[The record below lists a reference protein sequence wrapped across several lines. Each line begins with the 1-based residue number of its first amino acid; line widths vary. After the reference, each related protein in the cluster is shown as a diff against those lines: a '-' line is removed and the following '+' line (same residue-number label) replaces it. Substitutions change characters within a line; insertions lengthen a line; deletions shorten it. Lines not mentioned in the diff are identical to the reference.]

1 VPRRF
6 FDAAVTF
13 LAANSGQILYKFAE
27 KERIPS
33 AWIAGVRQR
42 LDTKD
47 YNSMKITKGRTRGVL
62 GFHLSRLRFRLGSV
76 FARPGGRMSFLDIL
90 IGKPLPTS
98 DERAEQLGISA
109 GIPIFGLDALSS
121 AAYGP
126 EAALTLLLPLG
137 AAGIAYIVPI
147 SVSIIILLTIV
158 YFSYR
163 QTIAAY
169 PNGGGSY
176 TVAKENLGTY
186 PGLLAAAA
194 LMIDYI
200 LTAAVGISAGV
211 GALVSAA
218 PSLEPRTLSLCL
230 GILLVVTIVNLR
242 GLREAGA
249 VFMIPTYLF
258 VGSLLVALV
267 VGLVKTVLAGGHPLP
282 VVAPPALPSSVA
294 AAASVWVLLQV
305 FSNGCTAM
313 TGVEAVSNGV
323 RAFREPTVRN
333 AQRTLTVI
341 IGILIIML
349 AGIAY
354 LVRAYGIAATDPGQP
369 GYQSVLSMLV
379 AAIAGRGW
387 FYYTAIG
394 SVLVILCLSANTAF
408 ADFPR
413 LCRAIAQ
420 NSFLPHSFGFRG
432 RRLVYSQGIIV
443 LAVLAAIILFLFGG
457 VTDRLIPL
465 YAIGAF
471 LAFTLSQAG
480 MVSHWRKA
488 KGPGAA
494 RSMFINGLG
503 ALATGITLLVVLVAK
518 FTSGAWVTVLLVAV
532 LLIFMM
538 RVRRHYDRVAQEI
551 KSSAVLDVSSQ
562 KPPIVIVPIQEWG
575 KIAKNALQFALTLS
589 PEIHAVHVATEEDV
603 SELQEKWSRVV
614 DAPAKKAGI
623 NAPKLVTLPSPYRLV
638 ITPIV
643 DYVLKIEHANPG
655 RNIAVIVPELVEH
668 HWYHYPLHNQRAE
681 LLKAFLLFKGDRR
694 IILVNVPWY
703 LKA

>member
-1 VPRRF
+1 
-6 FDAAVTF
+6 
-13 LAANSGQILYKFAE
+13 
-27 KERIPS
+27 
-33 AWIAGVRQR
+33 
-42 LDTKD
+42 
-47 YNSMKITKGRTRGVL
+47 
-62 GFHLSRLRFRLGSV
+62 
-76 FARPGGRMSFLDIL
+76 MSFLDVL

-98 DERAEQLGISA
+98 DERAEQVGVSA

-137 AAGIAYIVPI
+137 AAGVAYIVPI
-147 SVSIIILLTIV
+147 SLSIIILLTIV

-169 PNGGGSY
+169 PGGGGSY
-176 TVAKENLGTY
+176 TVASENLGTY

-211 GALVSAA
+211 GALVSAV

-230 GILLVVTIVNLR
+230 AILLVVTVVNLR
-242 GLREAGA
+242 GVREAGA
-249 VFMIPTYLF
+249 VFLIPTYLF
-258 VGSLLVALV
+258 VGSLFVAIVL
-267 VGLVKTVLAGGHPLP
+267 GLVKTVHAGGHPVA

-341 IGILIIML
+341 IGILIVLL

-354 LVRAYGIAATDPGQP
+354 LVRAYGIAATDPGKP

-413 LCRAIAQ
+413 LCRSIAQ
-420 NSFLPHSFGFRG
+420 NNFLPHSLGYRG
-432 RRLVYSQGIIV
+432 RRLVYSQGIV
-443 LAVLAAIILFLFGG
+443 ALAVLSAMLLILFGG

-480 MVSHWRKA
+480 MVGHWRKT
-488 KGPGAA
+488 KGPGAG
-494 RSMFINGLG
+494 RSMLVNGLG
-503 ALATGITLLVVLVAK
+503 ALATGVTLLVVLVAK
-518 FTSGAWVTVLLVAV
+518 FTQGAWVTALLVAV
-532 LLIFMM
+532 LLIFMT
-538 RVRRHYDRVAQEI
+538 RVRRHYDRVVQEV
-551 KSSAVLDVSSQ
+551 KSSAPLDVTSQ
-562 KPPIVIVPIQEWG
+562 SPPIVIVPIQEWG
-575 KIAKNALQFALTLS
+575 KIAQNALQFALTLS
-589 PEIHAVHVATEEDV
+589 PDIHAVHVATEEDC
-603 SELQEKWSRVV
+603 SELQEKWSKMV

-623 NAPKLVTLPSPYRLV
+623 HAPKLVTLTSPYRLV

-643 DYVLKIEHANPG
+643 DYVLKTERANPG
-655 RNIAVIVPELVEH
+655 RNIAVIVPELVER

-681 LLKAFLLFKGDRR
+681 LLKAFILFKGDKR